1 MQSSFGLTHWGK
13 IAKYNVSASR
23 CGDQSRTSA
32 RITGGPMKSMT
43 SLAICAAALAV
54 VGGAAA
60 GLASNV
66 SGIPSGLPQVQLAS
80 VGAPLPQDPPPP
92 APAPTLNV
100 PTPDQLTGILNNL
113 SNPGV
118 SYRTKDGLVE
128 GGIGS
133 GEGHQMDHDLR
144 VAYRNG
150 QLPLSFDVS
159 NIQQNG
165 PTTVM
170 SDVAISG
177 PKLPA
182 PVTKPL
188 MFVNQPGGWVLSSPS
203 GTMLVQ
209 AVNGN

>member
-1 MQSSFGLTHWGK
+1 
-13 IAKYNVSASR
+13 
-23 CGDQSRTSA
+23 
-32 RITGGPMKSMT
+32 MKSMT
-43 SLAICAAALAV
+43 SMKSLAISAAALAV

-60 GLASNV
+60 GLASNA
-66 SGIPSGLPQVQLAS
+66 SGIPSAGLPQVELAA

-92 APAPTLNV
+92 APALNLPTA
-100 PTPDQLTGILNNL
+100 DQLTDILNNL

-133 GEGHQMDHDLR
+133 GEGHQMDHELR
-144 VAYRNG
+144 VAYRAG

-165 PTTVM
+165 PTTIM

-177 PKLPA
+177 PKLSA
-182 PVTKPL
+182 PVTKNL
-188 MFVNQPGGWVLSSPS
+188 MFVNQNGGWVLSSPS
-203 GTMLVQ
+203 ATSLVQ
-209 AVNGN
+209 AVAGN

>member
-1 MQSSFGLTHWGK
+1 MT
-13 IAKYNVSASR
+13 
-23 CGDQSRTSA
+23 
-32 RITGGPMKSMT
+32 SMT
-43 SLAICAAALAV
+43 SMKSLAISVAALAV

-60 GLASNV
+60 GPASNV
-66 SGIPSGLPQVQLAS
+66 AGFALAGLPQVQLAA

-92 APAPTLNV
+92 APALNL
-100 PTPDQLTGILNNL
+100 PTPDQLTGILTNL

-177 PKLPA
+177 PKLQA
-182 PVTKPL
+182 PVTKNL
-188 MFVNQPGGWVLSSPS
+188 MFVNQNSGWVLSSPS
-203 GTMLVQ
+203 ATSLVQ
-209 AVNGN
+209 AVAGN

>member
-1 MQSSFGLTHWGK
+1 MT
-13 IAKYNVSASR
+13 Y
-23 CGDQSRTSA
+23 
-32 RITGGPMKSMT
+32 MKS
-43 SLAICAAALAV
+43 LAVTAAALAV

-60 GLASNV
+60 GLAPGV
-66 SGIPSGLPQVQLAS
+66 APAGLPQVQLAS

-92 APAPTLNV
+92 APASTLNV

-133 GEGHQMDHDLR
+133 GEGHQMDHELR

-159 NIQQNG
+159 NVQQNG

-188 MFVNQPGGWVLSSPS
+188 MFVNQNGGWVLSSPS
-203 GTMLVQ
+203 ATMLVQ
-209 AVNGN
+209 AVAGN